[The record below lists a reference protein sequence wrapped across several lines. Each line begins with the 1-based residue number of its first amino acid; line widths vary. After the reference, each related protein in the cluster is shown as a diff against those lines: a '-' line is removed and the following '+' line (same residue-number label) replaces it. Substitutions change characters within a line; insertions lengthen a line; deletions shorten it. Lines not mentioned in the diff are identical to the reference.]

1 MLETIF
7 CWSKFVITPIWY
19 IIFKYKYEL
28 ATSKKSWLLKKI
40 SAHFL
45 SKIMKKNFKKIM
57 LLKYYKY
64 YLKLVSELTKHD
76 ILIYR

>member
-1 MLETIF
+1 MNWQQVEN
-7 CWSKFVITPIWY
+7 
-19 IIFKYKYEL
+19 
-28 ATSKKSWLLKKI
+28 SWLLKKF

-45 SKIMKKNFKKIM
+45 SKVMKKNFKKIV